1 MVANS
6 SALPDTFF
14 ASAER
19 AAEADLAA
27 GIEILSNNPVADAL
41 LKAASGLLAV
51 LNEQRQVIVVNQKL
65 LDTVGVTDA
74 HTLLGLRPGEVVN
87 CIHAHEAPNGCGTT
101 PFCSSCGA
109 AVAMVTSLTNAEPVE
124 KICAL
129 TIEKNGQLLDLCLS
143 VRSCPVVIHD
153 KQFLLLFMQD
163 VTALQTWAALE
174 QVFFHDIVNL
184 VQGLTGAS
192 AMMAGADA
200 EEMGELASEINHL
213 SQQLAQ
219 EIAVQRALLHSQS
232 KTVKP
237 KNIIVPLQDIVQGV
251 RETFANH
258 PAAHGRRL
266 EVSRKTP
273 KDVVVTDPVLLRR
286 VLCNMVKN
294 ALEATDAGDVAKLW
308 CETTDDTVEFLVWN
322 RRRIPNDVAR
332 RVFQRHFSTKEGVGR
347 GLGTFSM
354 RILGEDVL
362 GGKVSFTTS
371 EKDGTVFTL
380 SLPRKRPANT
390 A

>member
-6 SALPDTFF
+6 SAATDTFF

-19 AAEADLAA
+19 ASDADLTA

-51 LNEQRQVIVVNQKL
+51 LNEQRQVLVVNQKL
-65 LDTVGVTDA
+65 LDTVGVADP

-87 CIHAHEAPNGCGTT
+87 CVHAHDAPNGCGTT
-101 PFCSSCGA
+101 PFCPSCGA
-109 AVAMVTSLTNAEPVE
+109 AVAMVTSLTSAEPVE
-124 KICAL
+124 KICAV
-129 TIEKNGQLLDLCLS
+129 TVEKNGQLVDLCLS
-143 VRSCPVVIHD
+143 VRSCPVTIED
-153 KQFLLLFMQD
+153 RRFLLLFMQD
-163 VTALQTWAALE
+163 VTPLQTWAALE

-192 AMMAGADA
+192 GMMADADPR
-200 EEMGELASEINHL
+200 EMSELATEINGL
-213 SQQLAQ
+213 ARQLAQ

-232 KTVKP
+232 KAVKP
-237 KNIIVPLQDIVQGV
+237 KDVIVPLQDVMQGI

-258 PAAHGRRL
+258 PAARGRRL
-266 EVSRKTP
+266 GIPQRAT

-286 VLCNMVKN
+286 ILCNMVKN
-294 ALEATDAGDVAKLW
+294 ALEATDDGEEARLW
-308 CETTDDTVEFLVWN
+308 CETSDDAVEFLVWN
-322 RRRIPNDVAR
+322 HRPIPDDIAK
-332 RVFQRHFSTKEGVGR
+332 RVFQRHFSTKEGLGR
-347 GLGTFSM
+347 GLGTFGM

-371 EKDGTVFTL
+371 EKDGTVFRL
-380 SLPRKRPANT
+380 SLPRKRPANP